1 MGKMIAIFVTLFIFL
16 LGGCATFQGMAEDS
30 RLAWKKMRGAFSKGD
45 SADSNQIREAQS
57 QLKARGY
64 HSGSVDGIMGP
75 QTVSALRRY
84 QAANGLTVTGK
95 ADPQTLESLGAN

>member
-1 MGKMIAIFVTLFIFL
+1 MRRMITAFVIMFLFL
-16 LGGCATFQGMAEDS
+16 LGGCATFQGLQEDT
-30 RLAWKKMRGAFSKGD
+30 RLAWKKMKGAFSRGD

-75 QTVSALRRY
+75 QTMSALRRY

-95 ADPQTLESLGAN
+95 ADPETLESLGAN